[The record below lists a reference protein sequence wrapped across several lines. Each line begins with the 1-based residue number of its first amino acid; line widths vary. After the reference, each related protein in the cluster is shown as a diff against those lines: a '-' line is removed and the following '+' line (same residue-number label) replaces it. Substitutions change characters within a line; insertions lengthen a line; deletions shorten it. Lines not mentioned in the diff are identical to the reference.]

1 MAEFRG
7 KVTSV
12 PPPDPPDSDIPTVYI
27 NNVEIGV
34 SHSDVHISCMLA
46 NERLQQLHMSF
57 TLAKTLANRLTMAIE
72 KLESVTKH
80 SIMDI
85 DEVRHGLEALKV
97 ELEDT
102 Q

>member
-1 MAEFRG
+1 MAELRG

-12 PPPDPPDSDIPTVYI
+12 PPPDPPGSGIPTVYI
-27 NNVEIGV
+27 NNIEISV